1 MADTN
6 ERRLI
11 LELERDPDAS
21 NRPSVLAQQQY
32 FNDPAFI
39 NYLKYLLYWR
49 RPEYAK
55 LIVYPYCLEM
65 LEHLQHESFRNAIA
79 LEHTVQLIHQKEFF
93 HWTHWRKNERAVILK
108 QQQELQKGEDVDPIA
123 AMSIDELKAFWIL
136 VIVSVSH
143 CNAYSIVPLQKAT
156 SGERVHRELT
166 PAHVLRIQLLAW
178 PKSNAVDH
186 FGKDAVA
193 LRIRPLSSKEVKEN
207 VSAAIKIA
215 GKKSLVVTD
224 FSDAQDPLR
233 QDRPREKLYEFDAV
247 YPETASQVQVFEGT
261 TKTLVDYVLQ
271 GFNTTVFAYGYLS
284 TAWRVKE
291 LNLTRFY
298 NTSSATGAGKT
309 YTMQGTPENPGIMPQ
324 TLDHLFQQIKKASRI
339 QTSHGNANPQQNAT
353 SATSQSYKVTLSY
366 LEIYNENIRDL
377 LSGRPDYLELWEDRL
392 RGNVVSGI
400 ERVEAK
406 TAADVLDWLEK
417 GNLNRTQEAT
427 GANEASSRSHAVLQ
441 VFVVKRTC
449 NKKGQYTEQ
458 NGKLSMIDL
467 AGSERAADTKNR
479 GMRMI
484 EGASINRSLLAL
496 GNCINALSDD
506 SGGGKYVNYR
516 DSKLTRLLK
525 DSLGG
530 NCKTV
535 MIANISPVA
544 LNFEETLN
552 TLKYASRTRAIKN
565 KVCQHAP
572 VLLPKHSSI
581 SKTGSNSSKST
592 LSSSS
597 QLSLIELPSTRTS
610 KLKRSNSD
618 RNMLTRMSSDTL
630 TVARAGAPPVHP
642 RYLLGTS
649 STIQAYSKPS
659 TAATATM
666 VASNSMLGELE
677 NCLLESFSERKQLQ
691 KNLNLV
697 DLKIGEM
704 EEKLSRKKLRGGGL
718 AGSADDKDEK
728 CRKALVKY
736 EEEEGKLRA
745 IRRGVVKK
753 ILSLDEKVKSI
764 NQTLPRSLDSHCL
777 RYLDS
782 RVKTYMIELENLK
795 LEGMQSKLNSKLRK
809 QDSEISVFLNQLL
822 LLKDITSMQKELL
835 EQKRIALP
843 DKLQASYQKL
853 LSAVSRPA
861 SSKSVESQVTSS
873 SRASSSGS
881 GKEEIVLDNGSDQSS
896 SDEAEV
902 HLSKKNAVKSVLAA
916 QPSEVSIAGSES
928 TMASSGYSDSCDPPS
943 KTTTTTTTTDNP
955 SKLQQPKFKLPDIYP
970 KVSNDPIPAPPP
982 PTALVS
988 KVCALPLLVPKDHA
1002 SPATEPFVQDD
1013 SRLDAAKPQLD
1024 VKCSHKK
1031 GIGNIESG
1039 SLKEI
1044 PQQQQQQQHSKNDA
1058 GPQNAAGA
1066 GNAGVATKLKQS
1078 SNAKTLREAR
1088 DEIQT
1093 QIREARAERQ
1103 RIRQS
1108 QEFEPPQL
1116 KQPGVSVRPPSERK
1130 AKVVAGKGITI

>member
-1 MADTN
+1 
-6 ERRLI
+6 
-11 LELERDPDAS
+11 
-21 NRPSVLAQQQY
+21 
-32 FNDPAFI
+32 
-39 NYLKYLLYWR
+39 
-49 RPEYAK
+49 
-55 LIVYPYCLEM
+55 
-65 LEHLQHESFRNAIA
+65 
-79 LEHTVQLIHQKEFF
+79 
-93 HWTHWRKNERAVILK
+93 
-108 QQQELQKGEDVDPIA
+108 
-123 AMSIDELKAFWIL
+123 MS
-136 VIVSVSH
+136 SVS
-143 CNAYSIVPLQKAT
+143 NLSLGPKAT
-156 SGERVHRELT
+156 LSTIL
-166 PAHVLRIQLLAW
+166 
-178 PKSNAVDH
+178 
-186 FGKDAVA
+186 VA

-271 GFNTTVFAYGYLS
+271 GFNTTVFAYG
-284 TAWRVKE
+284 
-291 LNLTRFY
+291 
-298 NTSSATGAGKT
+298 ATGAGKT

-339 QTSHGNANPQQNAT
+339 QTSHGNANHAHQN
-353 SATSQSYKVTLSY
+353 SNNATSQSYKVTLSY

-392 RGNVVSGI
+392 RGSVVSGI

-581 SKTGSNSSKST
+581 SKTGSTSSKST
-592 LSSSS
+592 LSSS
-597 QLSLIELPSTRTS
+597 QLSLIDLPSARSS

-618 RNMLTRMSSDTL
+618 RNMLTRTSSESL
-630 TVARAGAPPVHP
+630 TAARAGPPPVHP
-642 RYLLGTS
+642 RYLINTS
-649 STIQAYSKPS
+649 STMQAYSKPS

-666 VASNSMLGELE
+666 IASNSMLGELE

-704 EEKLSRKKLRGGGL
+704 EEKLSRKKLRAGL
-718 AGSADDKDEK
+718 ASGGDDKDEK
-728 CRKALVKY
+728 SRKALVKY

-853 LSAVSRPA
+853 LSAVSRPG
-861 SSKSVESQVTSS
+861 SSESVESHGTSS
-873 SRASSSGS
+873 SRASTSGT

-896 SDEAEV
+896 SDEADV
-902 HLSKKNAVKSVLAA
+902 RPAIPSVKNAVKSILSA
-916 QPSEVSIAGSES
+916 QPSEVSIANSEC
-928 TMASSGYSDSCDPPS
+928 TMASSAYSDSCDPS
-943 KTTTTTTTTDNP
+943 STTTLTNDNP

-970 KVSNDPIPAPPP
+970 KLSNDPMPVAPQP
-982 PTALVS
+982 LVS
-988 KVCALPLLVPKDHA
+988 KVCTLPVLVPKDHA
-1002 SPATEPFVQDD
+1002 SPATEPVVKEDTSSKMD
-1013 SRLDAAKPQLD
+1013 AKPQLD
-1024 VKCSHKK
+1024 MKNNHKK
-1031 GIGNIESG
+1031 GIAPGDSNET
-1039 SLKEI
+1039 
-1044 PQQQQQQQHSKNDA
+1044 PQQDQQQKHSKNE
-1058 GPQNAAGA
+1058 GRQNTGA

-1088 DEIQT
+1088 EEIQS

-1108 QEFEPPQL
+1108 QEFDPPQL
-1116 KQPGVSVRPPSERK
+1116 KAPGANVRPPSERK

>member
-1 MADTN
+1 MSS
-6 ERRLI
+6 
-11 LELERDPDAS
+11 AS
-21 NRPSVLAQQQY
+21 NCSLGP
-32 FNDPAFI
+32 
-39 NYLKYLLYWR
+39 
-49 RPEYAK
+49 
-55 LIVYPYCLEM
+55 
-65 LEHLQHESFRNAIA
+65 
-79 LEHTVQLIHQKEFF
+79 
-93 HWTHWRKNERAVILK
+93 
-108 QQQELQKGEDVDPIA
+108 
-123 AMSIDELKAFWIL
+123 
-136 VIVSVSH
+136 
-143 CNAYSIVPLQKAT
+143 KAT
-156 SGERVHRELT
+156 LSTIL
-166 PAHVLRIQLLAW
+166 
-178 PKSNAVDH
+178 
-186 FGKDAVA
+186 VA

-271 GFNTTVFAYGYLS
+271 GFNTTVFAYG
-284 TAWRVKE
+284 
-291 LNLTRFY
+291 
-298 NTSSATGAGKT
+298 ATGAGKT

-339 QTSHGNANPQQNAT
+339 QTSHGNANPQQNPT
-353 SATSQSYKVTLSY
+353 GATSQSYKVTLSY

-392 RGNVVSGI
+392 RGSVVSGI

-581 SKTGSNSSKST
+581 SKTGSTSSKST
-592 LSSSS
+592 LSSS

-630 TVARAGAPPVHP
+630 TAARAGPPPVHP

-649 STIQAYSKPS
+649 STVQAYSKPS

-666 VASNSMLGELE
+666 IASNSMLGELE

-704 EEKLSRKKLRGGGL
+704 EEKLSRKKLRAGL
-718 AGSADDKDEK
+718 AGSAADDKDET
-728 CRKALVKY
+728 CRKALVKC

-777 RYLDS
+777 RYLES

-795 LEGMQSKLNSKLRK
+795 LEGMHSKLNSKLRK

-861 SSKSVESQVTSS
+861 SSESIESQVTSS
-873 SRASSSGS
+873 SRAST
-881 GKEEIVLDNGSDQSS
+881 GKEEIILDHGSDQSS

-902 HLSKKNAVKSVLAA
+902 HPPTKNAVKSVLAA
-916 QPSEVSIAGSES
+916 QPSEVSITGSES
-928 TMASSGYSDSCDPPS
+928 TMASSGYSDSCDPSS
-943 KTTTTTTTTDNP
+943 KTTTTTTNDNP
-955 SKLQQPKFKLPDIYP
+955 SKLQQPKFKLPDIYQ

-982 PTALVS
+982 PPIVS
-988 KVCALPLLVPKDHA
+988 KVCALPLLVPKDHV
-1002 SPATEPFVQDD
+1002 SPATEPVVQDD
-1013 SRLDAAKPQLD
+1013 SRLDAKPQLD
-1024 VKCSHKK
+1024 VKSSHKK
-1031 GIGNIESG
+1031 GIGNIEPG
-1039 SLKEI
+1039 SLKET
-1044 PQQQQQQQHSKNDA
+1044 PRQQQQQQQHSKSDI
-1058 GPQNAAGA
+1058 GPQNVAGA
-1066 GNAGVATKLKQS
+1066 GNAGVATKMKQS

-1088 DEIQT
+1088 EEIQT

-1116 KQPGVSVRPPSERK
+1116 KQPGNNVRPPSERK

>member
-1 MADTN
+1 MSS
-6 ERRLI
+6 
-11 LELERDPDAS
+11 AS
-21 NRPSVLAQQQY
+21 NCSLGP
-32 FNDPAFI
+32 
-39 NYLKYLLYWR
+39 
-49 RPEYAK
+49 
-55 LIVYPYCLEM
+55 
-65 LEHLQHESFRNAIA
+65 
-79 LEHTVQLIHQKEFF
+79 
-93 HWTHWRKNERAVILK
+93 
-108 QQQELQKGEDVDPIA
+108 
-123 AMSIDELKAFWIL
+123 
-136 VIVSVSH
+136 
-143 CNAYSIVPLQKAT
+143 KAT
-156 SGERVHRELT
+156 LSTILARMLLARLRRV
-166 PAHVLRIQLLAW
+166 AHV
-178 PKSNAVDH
+178 
-186 FGKDAVA
+186 VA

-271 GFNTTVFAYGYLS
+271 GFNTTVFAYG
-284 TAWRVKE
+284 
-291 LNLTRFY
+291 
-298 NTSSATGAGKT
+298 ATGAGKT